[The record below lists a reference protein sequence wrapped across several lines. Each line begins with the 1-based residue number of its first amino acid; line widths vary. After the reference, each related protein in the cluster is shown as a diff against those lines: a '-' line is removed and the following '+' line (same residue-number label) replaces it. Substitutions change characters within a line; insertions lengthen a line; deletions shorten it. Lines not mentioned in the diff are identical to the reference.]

1 MKKLMKKYRK
11 KVGLRVIIGFAL
23 CTVSEVFVKNA
34 TFLVL
39 LNFVRC
45 LLSLHD
51 LNEYL

>member
-1 MKKLMKKYRK
+1 MKKLTKKYRNK
-11 KVGLRVIIGFAL
+11 IGLRVIMGFAL
-23 CTVSEVFVKNA
+23 CTVSEVFVKDA
-34 TFLVL
+34 TSLVL